1 MVTQL
6 HLEVNSILLLDKIF
20 NLARNL
26 IKNKTKFKNLII
38 MKKFI
43 LIFVFALFSISG
55 FSQRYAYVDTE
66 YILKN
71 IPAYSAAQEQLD
83 NLAVEWQKEIE
94 EVYAQIDK
102 MYKDFQAEKVL
113 LTEEMRTK
121 RENAIIEKE
130 KEAKKI
136 QKQYFGAEGELYK
149 KRQELIKPVQDDI
162 FNTVKEIAAEG
173 NYALIFDTA
182 GNMSMLYTDPKY
194 DKSDEVLE
202 KLGYKN

>member
-1 MVTQL
+1 MKKI
-6 HLEVNSILLLDKIF
+6 ILLL
-20 NLARNL
+20 
-26 IKNKTKFKNLII
+26 
-38 MKKFI
+38 
-43 LIFVFALFSISG
+43 VFGFFTITS

-113 LTEEMRTK
+113 LTEEMRIK
-121 RENAIIEKE
+121 RENSIIEKE

-149 KRQELIKPVQDDI
+149 KRQELIKPIQDDI

-173 NYALIFDTA
+173 NYAIIFDTA

>member
-1 MVTQL
+1 MKK
-6 HLEVNSILLLDKIF
+6 IFLLL
-20 NLARNL
+20 
-26 IKNKTKFKNLII
+26 
-38 MKKFI
+38 
-43 LIFVFALFSISG
+43 VFAFTISLG

-94 EVYAQIDK
+94 DIYSQIDK

-121 RENAIIEKE
+121 REKTIIDKE

-149 KRQELIKPVQDDI
+149 KRQELIKPIQDDI
-162 FNTVKEIAAEG
+162 FNTVKEIASEG
-173 NYALIFDTA
+173 NYAVIFDTA

>member
-1 MVTQL
+1 MKK
-6 HLEVNSILLLDKIF
+6 IFLLLV
-20 NLARNL
+20 L
-26 IKNKTKFKNLII
+26 
-38 MKKFI
+38 
-43 LIFVFALFSISG
+43 VFTISLG
-55 FSQRYAYVDTE
+55 YSQRYAYVDTE

-71 IPAYSAAQEQLD
+71 IPAYAAAQEQLD

-94 EVYAQIDK
+94 DVYAQIDK

-113 LTEEMRTK
+113 LTEEMRIK
-121 RENAIIEKE
+121 RENSIIEKE

-136 QKQYFGAEGELYK
+136 QKKYFGSDGELYK
-149 KRQELIKPVQDDI
+149 KRQELIKPIQDDI
-162 FNTVKEIAAEG
+162 FNSVKEIAAEG

>member
-1 MVTQL
+1 MKK
-6 HLEVNSILLLDKIF
+6 IFLLLV
-20 NLARNL
+20 
-26 IKNKTKFKNLII
+26 
-38 MKKFI
+38 
-43 LIFVFALFSISG
+43 FVFTMSLG

-94 EVYAQIDK
+94 DIYSQIDK

-121 RENAIIEKE
+121 RENAIIDKE

-149 KRQELIKPVQDDI
+149 KRQELIKPIQDDI
-162 FNTVKEIAAEG
+162 FNSVKEIASEG
-173 NYALIFDTA
+173 NEMVSIV
-182 GNMSMLYTDPKY
+182 S
-194 DKSDEVLE
+194 LE
-202 KLGYKN
+202 YNIVSIPDVSGDFFLFV

>member
-1 MVTQL
+1 MKK
-6 HLEVNSILLLDKIF
+6 IFLLLV
-20 NLARNL
+20 
-26 IKNKTKFKNLII
+26 
-38 MKKFI
+38 
-43 LIFVFALFSISG
+43 FVFTMSLG

-94 EVYAQIDK
+94 EVYSQIDK

-113 LTEEMRTK
+113 LTEEMRVK
-121 RENAIIEKE
+121 RENAIIDKE

-149 KRQELIKPVQDDI
+149 KRQELIKPIQDDI
-162 FNTVKEIAAEG
+162 FNSVKEIASEG
-173 NYALIFDTA
+173 NYAVIFDTA

>member
-1 MVTQL
+1 MKK
-6 HLEVNSILLLDKIF
+6 IFLLLV
-20 NLARNL
+20 L
-26 IKNKTKFKNLII
+26 
-38 MKKFI
+38 
-43 LIFVFALFSISG
+43 VFTISLG

-94 EVYAQIDK
+94 EIYAQIDK

-121 RENAIIEKE
+121 RENAIIDKE

-136 QKQYFGAEGELYK
+136 QKQYFGSEGELYK
-149 KRQELIKPVQDDI
+149 KRQELIKPIQDDI
-162 FNTVKEIAAEG
+162 FNTVKEVASEG
-173 NYALIFDTA
+173 NYAVIFDTA

-194 DKSDEVLE
+194 DKSDDVLE
-202 KLGYKN
+202 KLGYKK

>member
-1 MVTQL
+1 MKK
-6 HLEVNSILLLDKIF
+6 IFLLLV
-20 NLARNL
+20 
-26 IKNKTKFKNLII
+26 
-38 MKKFI
+38 
-43 LIFVFALFSISG
+43 FVFTMSLG

-94 EVYAQIDK
+94 DIYSQIDK

-121 RENAIIEKE
+121 RENAIIDKE

-149 KRQELIKPVQDDI
+149 KRQELIKPIQDDI
-162 FNTVKEIAAEG
+162 FNTVKEIASEG
-173 NYALIFDTA
+173 NYAVIFDTA

>member
-1 MVTQL
+1 
-6 HLEVNSILLLDKIF
+6 
-20 NLARNL
+20 
-26 IKNKTKFKNLII
+26 

>member
-1 MVTQL
+1 
-6 HLEVNSILLLDKIF
+6 
-20 NLARNL
+20 
-26 IKNKTKFKNLII
+26 

-43 LIFVFALFSISG
+43 LIFVFALFSISV

-113 LTEEMRTK
+113 LTEEMRIK
-121 RENAIIEKE
+121 RENSIIEKE

-149 KRQELIKPVQDDI
+149 KRQELIKPIQDDI
-162 FNTVKEIAAEG
+162 FNSVKEIAAEG
-173 NYALIFDTA
+173 NYAIIFDTA